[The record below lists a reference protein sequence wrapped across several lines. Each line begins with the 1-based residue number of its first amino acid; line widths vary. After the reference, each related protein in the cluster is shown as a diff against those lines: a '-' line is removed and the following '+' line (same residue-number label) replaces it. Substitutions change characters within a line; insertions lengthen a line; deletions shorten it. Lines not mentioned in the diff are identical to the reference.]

1 VQQVFCIAHRY
12 TYTLLYCCI
21 HVVSNADYYL
31 ADAIRDLERSW
42 EIAPAAV
49 GDTVDSFSGSSNSG
63 ATAGAA
69 LGSRQTT
76 AAAAP
81 PHHAKLRG
89 SVYIL
94 LNVLANADNEMVSPQ
109 HQWLHVLADNRCISA
124 SASWQ

>member
-1 VQQVFCIAHRY
+1 
-12 TYTLLYCCI
+12 
-21 HVVSNADYYL
+21 VSNADYYL